1 MLPLSQERMIHDLGS
16 APGASVRRWADTAL
30 HQLGQTREGRQVLW
44 ATNLQHEEL
53 RTLLT
58 VRDEQFVREVLAR
71 VVQDLQKGSR
81 GKPHK
86 ADRDG

>member
-1 MLPLSQERMIHDLGS
+1 MRRGHQWKQVVERMRSGR
-16 APGASVRRWADTAL
+16 ACRAL
-30 HQLGQTREGRQVLW
+30 HQLGQTRAGRQELG

-53 RTLLT
+53 PTLPT

-71 VVQDLQKGSR
+71 VVQDLQEGSR

-86 ADRDG
+86 ADRDA